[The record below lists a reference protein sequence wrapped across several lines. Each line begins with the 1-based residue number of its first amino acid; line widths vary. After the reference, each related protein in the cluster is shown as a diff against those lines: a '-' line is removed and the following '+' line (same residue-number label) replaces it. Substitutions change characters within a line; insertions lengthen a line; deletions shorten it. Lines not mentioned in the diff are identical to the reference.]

1 MNNKTR
7 QQIEIDFMRAIDQA
21 QELEHLAH
29 DLSRIANSGLES
41 AILVLK
47 NNWRGDTG
55 ESMEVAG
62 KKTIA
67 DIYRT
72 ADDLVRVAK
81 SIRLTADLVYQAEK
95 KAVELCF

>member
-47 NNWRGDTG
+47 NNWRGDSN
-55 ESMEVAG
+55 ESIELAG
-62 KKTIA
+62 RNTTA
-67 DIYRT
+67 EIYRT
-72 ADDLVRVAK
+72 AENLANTAR
-81 SIRLTADLVYQAEK
+81 SIRSTANIVYRAEK
-95 KAVELCF
+95 SALNMIY